1 MTEISIFQTQKMSD
15 SQRRTQINTP
25 IAETVFSLYIHS
37 TQHESLLPRLNS
49 SSYSFNLLPFYFSQV
64 KEEKSW
70 YFNKNSSH
78 PHVKWLCLPLA
89 FSHWGSLRGACCL
102 SVCPSVRRPRHSS
115 AHLLE
120 PFSDGS
126 YRSHSTGQ
134 GREHVPIWA
143 NGTVEI
149 SLLKQKEKKRQRQ

>member
-49 SSYSFNLLPFYFSQV
+49 SSYSFNLLPFYFSQA

-70 YFNKNSSH
+70 YFNKNPSH
-78 PHVKWLCLPLA
+78 PHVKLLCLPLA

-102 SVCPSVRRPRHSS
+102 SVCPSVQRPKHTAQLTCWSPSVMEVTGAIPQVRDESMYPS
-115 AHLLE
+115 E
-120 PFSDGS
+120 PM
-126 YRSHSTGQ
+126 
-134 GREHVPIWA
+134 E
-143 NGTVEI
+143 
-149 SLLKQKEKKRQRQ
+149 LLKFPC